1 MQCDTRIE
9 WTSEGEQK
17 PDLSLNSGVC
27 ETEQTLRKQSQHMSV
42 CVKWAWYHVK
52 PGGTAGSYFQT
63 LSQQIHWDRVFLR
76 VSNEP
81 CADKTFDS
89 RCELAHNRRADGL
102 DAYGEY
108 RDSHKPRSGAETCRH
123 GSLNQP

>member
-42 CVKWAWYHVK
+42 CVKWAWYHAK
-52 PGGTAGSYFQT
+52 PGGTAGSNFQT
-63 LSQQIHWDRVFLR
+63 LSQQIHWDRVFVL
-76 VSNEP
+76 
-81 CADKTFDS
+81 S
-89 RCELAHNRRADGL
+89 R
-102 DAYGEY
+102 AY
-108 RDSHKPRSGAETCRH
+108 
-123 GSLNQP
+123 